1 VSYSTFSNVREKKM
15 MNSDLSTF
23 ELALLRTE
31 RDIAD
36 EDDEVARLEAEMV
49 RMQSEIA
56 QSGQRRAGF
65 VALRNELKKRLG
77 HDVPEDAGR
86 ASNQDDDVSDSQ
98 VSRNAFKGMAPD
110 HAARKHL
117 LEIGHGM
124 SHTALVKALL
134 RGNVKTGS
142 KNSTDTMRTALHR
155 HKEWFVWKKEKGQ
168 RGIWELVEWQTGED
182 RLGAEDTTASRMSGL
197 PHGSSTLSLVSQ
209 SNVAVPK

>member
-1 VSYSTFSNVREKKM
+1 M
-15 MNSDLSTF
+15 MDSDLSTF
-23 ELALLRTE
+23 ELALLRTQ

-36 EDDEVARLEAEMV
+36 AYDEKARLEAEIV
-49 RMQSEIA
+49 RMRGEIVRIDL
-56 QSGQRRAGF
+56 S
-65 VALRNELKKRLG
+65 NELKKRLG
-77 HDVPEDAGR
+77 QEVPEDAR
-86 ASNQDDDVSDSQ
+86 SKQDDDVSDSQ
-98 VSRNAFKGMAPD
+98 VSRNAFKGMAPA

-117 LEIGHGM
+117 LEIGRGM

-142 KNSTDTMRTALHR
+142 KHSTDAMRTALHR

>member
-1 VSYSTFSNVREKKM
+1 VREKKM

-36 EDDEVARLEAEMV
+36 AYDEKARLESEIV
-49 RMQSEIA
+49 RMRSEIVRID
-56 QSGQRRAGF
+56 QRAAGF
-65 VALRNELKKRLG
+65 VDLSNELKKRLG
-77 HDVPEDAGR
+77 HEVPENARR
-86 ASNQDDDVSDSQ
+86 ASKQHDDVSVSQ
-98 VSRNAFKGMAPD
+98 VSRNAFKGMAPA
-110 HAARKHL
+110 HAARKYL

-124 SHTALVKALL
+124 SHTTLVKALL

-142 KNSTDTMRTALHR
+142 KHSTDAMRTALHR

-182 RLGAEDTTASRMSGL
+182 RLRAEDTTASRMSGL

-209 SNVAVPK
+209 PNVAVPK

>member
-1 VSYSTFSNVREKKM
+1 M

-23 ELALLRTE
+23 ELALLRNE

-36 EDDEVARLEAEMV
+36 AYDEKVRLEAEIV
-49 RMQSEIA
+49 RMRGEIVRID
-56 QSGQRRAGF
+56 QRVAGF
-65 VALRNELKKRLG
+65 VDLSNELKKRLG
-77 HDVPEDAGR
+77 HEVPEDAR
-86 ASNQDDDVSDSQ
+86 RTSKQDDDVSVSQ
-98 VSRNAFKGMAPD
+98 VSRNAFKGMAPA
-110 HAARKHL
+110 HAARKYL

-142 KNSTDTMRTALHR
+142 KHSTDAMRTALHR

-182 RLGAEDTTASRMSGL
+182 RLGVEDTTASRMSGL
-197 PHGSSTLSLVSQ
+197 PHSSSPLSLVSQ
-209 SNVAVPK
+209 PNIAVPK

>member
-1 VSYSTFSNVREKKM
+1 M
-15 MNSDLSTF
+15 MDSDLSTF

-31 RDIAD
+31 RDIAGAD
-36 EDDEVARLEAEMV
+36 EETARLEAEIV
-49 RMQSEIA
+49 RMRSEIA
-56 QSGQRRAGF
+56 RISQQRAGF
-65 VALRNELKKRLG
+65 VDLSNQLKKRLG
-77 HDVPEDAGR
+77 HEVVEDVRSG
-86 ASNQDDDVSDSQ
+86 SKQGDDVDVAQ
-98 VSRNAFKGMAPD
+98 VSRNAFKGMAPA
-110 HAARKHL
+110 HAARKYL

-142 KNSTDTMRTALHR
+142 KHSTDAMRTALHR

-168 RGIWELVEWQTGED
+168 RGIWERVEWQPSED

>member
-1 VSYSTFSNVREKKM
+1 M

-49 RMQSEIA
+49 RMRSEIA

-77 HDVPEDAGR
+77 HDVPEDARR
-86 ASNQDDDVSDSQ
+86 ASSQDDVSDSQ
-98 VSRNAFKGMAPD
+98 VSRNAFKGMAPA
-110 HAARKHL
+110 HAARKYL

-142 KNSTDTMRTALHR
+142 KHSTDAMRTALHR
-155 HKEWFVWKKEKGQ
+155 HKDWFVWKKEKGQ

-182 RLGAEDTTASRMSGL
+182 RLGAEDTTASRMSSL